1 MYNGYN
7 SLRDV
12 IQREIESQKSVLN
25 KFPESISR
33 PITQSCSKYLA
44 QFTSFQLP
52 FKSDVASGPTTTSSA
67 SSSSSAATS
76 SASTAASSAAQSST
90 TGSTAKSQQLGTI
103 QEGGGLSGAASNDL
117 NSSVQ
122 SQGLYIKKI
131 LTFKYNK
138 IQNFST
144 CKKFI
149 FNYIIV

>member
-52 FKSDVASGPTTTSSA
+52 FKSDVGSGPTTTTSA
-67 SSSSSAATS
+67 SSSSSATS
-76 SASTAASSAAQSST
+76 SAAPTASSGAQSST
-90 TGSTAKSQQLGTI
+90 AGSTAKSQQLGTI

-122 SQGLYIKKI
+122 SQG
-131 LTFKYNK
+131 F
-138 IQNFST
+138 
-144 CKKFI
+144 
-149 FNYIIV
+149 

>member
-52 FKSDVASGPTTTSSA
+52 FKSDVASGSTTNSSA

-90 TGSTAKSQQLGTI
+90 AGSTAKSQQLGTI

-122 SQGLYIKKI
+122 SQGLYIKK
-131 LTFKYNK
+131 
-138 IQNFST
+138 S
-144 CKKFI
+144 
-149 FNYIIV
+149 